1 MARNIPGRMISPRR
15 MLIDPIKGD
24 RLSVIDRSTQATF
37 KKIFSA
43 LQSL

>member
-1 MARNIPGRMISPRR
+1 MARNIPGQKISPRR
-15 MLIDPIKGD
+15 ILIDPIKDD
-24 RLSVIDRSTQATF
+24 RLSVIDRSSQVTF